1 MITRVALIFWVVP
14 LALYTSWF
22 VLSANDI
29 NFGSIYLSRQM
40 HDLIMQSYA
49 NLFGVDAS
57 IIPALL
63 IRAVIW
69 DLAVVLCIL
78 AFRRRK
84 QIRAWWAARRD
95 RRVPASA
102 ETQANNATNDDL
114 ALPQYGD
121 PVQRTL

>member
-1 MITRVALIFWVVP
+1 MITRVCLIFWVLP
-14 LALYTSWF
+14 LTLYTTWF

-49 NLFGVDAS
+49 NLLGIEAS
-57 IIPALL
+57 LVPALL
-63 IRAVIW
+63 IRAVVW

-84 QIRAWWAARRD
+84 QIRAWWNAHLHGKQPSTA
-95 RRVPASA
+95 PLN
-102 ETQANNATNDDL
+102 ETAGESLTLSQH
-114 ALPQYGD
+114 GD
-121 PVQRTL
+121 PVQRPL

>member
-22 VLSANDI
+22 VLSANDV

-40 HDLIMQSYA
+40 HDLVMQTYA
-49 NLFGVDAS
+49 NLLGLDPD

-69 DLAVVLCIL
+69 DAAVVLCIV

-84 QIRAWWAARRD
+84 RIRAWWNERRRLRLAAQVD
-95 RRVPASA
+95 LPASEPTA
-102 ETQANNATNDDL
+102 ASL
-114 ALPQYGD
+114 ALPQQGD
-121 PVQRTL
+121 PVERAL